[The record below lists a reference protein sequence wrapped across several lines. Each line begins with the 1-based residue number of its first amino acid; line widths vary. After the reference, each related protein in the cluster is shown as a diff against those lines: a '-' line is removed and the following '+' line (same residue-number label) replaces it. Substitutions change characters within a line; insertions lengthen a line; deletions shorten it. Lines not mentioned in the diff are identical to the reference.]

1 MLDKDQYA
9 AVLLEIAEYMNN
21 ELNIEIRDDIEDV
34 EFSDLGLDSMDYVGV
49 SAFIQNKYDIEIGA
63 EGLYGYNTLGEV
75 IKKAILSFGIDKNED
90 SSNVKDEVISN
101 VKDESEATDIAV
113 VGMGFVMPDATTR
126 DELWSQLTTNES
138 LFTSYPV
145 ERNEEF
151 KKIDAVGC
159 FINGVDQFDHK
170 FFGISP
176 REARLMDPQQRL
188 LLRSVWHALED
199 ANIPPLSLTGKKVD
213 VLIGSS
219 NYEYLDLI
227 KSANQDD
234 EPHLGTGVGQSILAN
249 RISYFLD
256 LKGVS
261 ETIDTACSSSLVAVC
276 KAVESIRSGN
286 SELSITGGVNILT
299 STIPYKCFTKAGM
312 LSSSGK
318 CLPFDDNADGYI
330 RGESVV
336 VLVLKS
342 LSAAIR
348 NGDVIHAVIK
358 GGAVRHGGK
367 TNSLTAP
374 NPNEQA
380 NVIRCALENAK
391 MSSTDIGYIEAHG
404 TGTKLGDPIEVLGI
418 KKSCDGKDV
427 ISESS
432 CYLGA
437 IKGMYGHQEAAAGI
451 TGVLKA
457 ILTLKNKV
465 IPLNPGFNELNKN
478 ICLKNTRFKIHNKNI
493 AFKAFIKNGKEQ
505 PRMAGVSSFGFG
517 GTNAHLILQEANYS
531 PMIVTN
537 NIGEFVFLFSAKSE
551 NSINRYIK
559 KFIKFLCCDLSFSNE
574 SLANISYT
582 LLTGR
587 DHHEVRVGFSAKT
600 AEVLVDQLNA
610 YLKYTDPAPF
620 SENLFIQQYISGV
633 LPVERELFDDIP
645 SSVSLPLYEFDEVSH
660 WPIDIESGLTYKLNW
675 VDAHLTEKRHVKEAL
690 YILVNNQIETFLN
703 ECELGSTD
711 LILSIDYEKSLIRV
725 FGYDNNIIDML
736 PISNLNGIAQYFSK
750 VTTVIDLVDLQNFGD
765 MEQLSFR
772 LKLIQEVIKQR
783 GFDNVNDV
791 IHLSSN
797 VFEDK
802 NELTTGFKYGLNALY
817 KHLTSEVPSLKSV
830 SIDIDNVNAYKC
842 IKNIL
847 DKNINIAHNQYR
859 LIGDTLCLPELVKHG
874 MNAHVQNNLP
884 EKEKVNP
891 VIITGGT
898 GNIGILIADKLL
910 ESGYKNIHLWGRK
923 DIAITEVGYN
933 NEDLKELCKNRNSN
947 FITYH
952 TVNLEDK
959 DAVRVKMLEISIH
972 GNEISRVYHCAGSVD
987 IDHLQ
992 FWSKPIES
1000 ILTTLSPK
1008 VLGTIN
1014 ILDGLPE
1021 KEVTRVIL
1029 FSSASSVFPEM
1040 ATGIID
1046 YALANALMADIGRY
1060 YINRGFKCSTVFWGA
1075 WFNTGMAKA
1084 VAGLSTENSLSQSE
1098 ALGVLDS
1105 LYQHGGY
1112 TNDLICI
1119 KEPLTLYV
1127 KSIKQTPIQTK
1138 EVSNSASLNFSD
1150 SELYEVKKY
1159 IKQNLSVKLN
1169 IDFDSI
1175 NNNENFENMGVDSII
1190 ITEMTDVVEKR
1201 FSVTVNPNIWEKYP
1215 NLDEL
1220 ASYVCNHIQASSDE
1234 NASSIAEDP
1243 CSFNY
1248 NVSSKSELS
1257 KKYAIVGMA
1266 CNFPKS
1272 DSTGAFWNN
1281 LVAGKDCVSE
1291 VPNNRWDVHK
1301 YYSEKNTSG
1310 KTISKWGGFLDD
1322 KCFNELK
1329 YLNDAGISDECDP
1342 LIKLFV
1348 DSACQ
1353 CVDDYNYQE
1362 KDEKLARIG
1371 VFVGARSSGY
1381 ASNLTKIDRSSII
1394 WTGQNFIA
1402 SHVSQHLN
1410 LKGPSLVVDTACSSS
1425 MTALHLAKQS
1435 LDANE
1440 CDMALVGGVERLL
1453 DEKVYLFLSAAQALS
1468 QKGKCST
1475 FDISADGFVP
1485 GEGAGCVMIKRLDKA
1500 LSDNDKIYSVIESTA
1515 INNDGKTMGVT
1526 TPSMEGQSFVIND
1539 ALQKTKIPMDEVGYI
1554 EVHGTGTKIGD
1565 PIELSALNSVYK
1577 GNQRQSVAL
1586 GSVKTN
1592 IGHLLSAAGTA
1603 SLIKVSLSLFN
1614 ETLPPTI
1621 NCSELNPRFDFEKS
1635 PFYVVRKKEPWPMNK
1650 QYAGIS
1656 SFGFGGT
1663 NTHTIVSSANIY
1675 K

>member
-1 MLDKDQYA
+1 MLDKDRYA
-9 AVLLEIAEYMNN
+9 AVLFEITGYINS
-21 ELNIEIRDDIEDV
+21 ELNIEIHGDREDV

-49 SAFIQNKYDIEIGA
+49 SAFIQNKYDIDIGA
-63 EGLYGYNTLGEV
+63 EELYGYNTLGEV
-75 IKKAILSFGIDKNED
+75 IKYAILNFDIDKKESRSD
-90 SSNVKDEVISN
+90 VKEENSAADV
-101 VKDESEATDIAV
+101 AV
-113 VGMGFVMPDATTR
+113 VGMGFVMPGATTR
-126 DELWSQLTTNES
+126 DELWSKLTSNET
-138 LFTSYPV
+138 LFTSYPA

-199 ANIPPLSLTGKKVD
+199 ANIRPSSLADKKVD

-227 KSANQDD
+227 KHANQDE

-256 LKGVS
+256 LKGAS
-261 ETIDTACSSSLVAVC
+261 ETIDTACSSSLVAVN
-276 KAVESIRSGN
+276 KAVENIRSGA
-286 SELSITGGVNILT
+286 SELSIVGGVNIMT

-312 LSSSGK
+312 LSGSGK
-318 CLPFDDNADGYI
+318 CSPFDDNADGYI
-330 RGESVV
+330 RGESIV
-336 VLVLKS
+336 VLILKS

-348 NGDVIHAVIK
+348 DGDVIHAIIK

-374 NPNEQA
+374 SPNEQA
-380 NVIRCALENAK
+380 NVIRCALENANV
-391 MSSTDIGYIEAHG
+391 SSTDIGYIETHG

-418 KKSCDGKDV
+418 KKSCDIKDAHR
-427 ISESS
+427 EPP

-457 ILTLKNKV
+457 ILTLKNKI
-465 IPLNPGFNELNKN
+465 IPLNPGFNKLNRN
-478 ICLKNTRFKIHNKNI
+478 ISLNNTRFKINDKNI
-493 AFKAFIKNGKEQ
+493 DFKAFVKNGDEQ

-517 GTNAHLILQEANYS
+517 GTNAHLIIQEANYS
-531 PMIVTN
+531 PKMVKN
-537 NIGEFVFLFSAKSE
+537 NGELVFLFSAKSE
-551 NSINRYIK
+551 NSVRCYIK
-559 KFIKFLCCDLSFSNE
+559 KFVKFLCRDKSHSNE
-574 SLANISYT
+574 ILPNISYS
-582 LLTGR
+582 LLTRR

-600 AEVLVDQLNA
+600 AEALVDELGA
-610 YLKYTDPAPF
+610 YLKNIESTF
-620 SENLFIQQYISGV
+620 LSENSLIQQYISGA
-633 LPVERELFDDIP
+633 PPADRELFDDIP
-645 SSVSLPLYEFDEVSH
+645 GSVSLPLYEFDEVSH
-660 WPIDIESGLTYKLNW
+660 WPIDIKSWLTYKVNW
-675 VDAHLTEKRHVKEAL
+675 IDAHLTDKRHVKETL
-690 YILVNNQIETFLN
+690 YILIKDQMEAFHS
-703 ECELGSTD
+703 ECELSSND

-725 FGYDNNIIDML
+725 FGDDSNIVDML

-750 VTTVIDLVDLQNFGD
+750 VSTVIDLVDLQDVGC
-765 MEQLSFR
+765 MAQLTFR
-772 LKLIQEVIKQR
+772 LRLIQEVIKQR
-783 GFDNVNDV
+783 GFDTVNDV
-791 IHLSSN
+791 IHLSSH
-797 VFEDK
+797 VFNDK
-802 NELTTGFKYGLNALY
+802 KELSTGFKYGLNALY
-817 KHLTSEVPSLKSV
+817 KHLSSEVHSLKSV
-830 SIDIDNVNAYKC
+830 SVDINNINAYRC
-842 IKNIL
+842 IRDII
-847 DKNINIAHNQYR
+847 DKDINIAHNQYR
-859 LIGDTLCLPELVKHG
+859 LIGNTLCLPELVKHDLIS
-874 MNAHVQNNLP
+874 HVQKNLS
-884 EKEKVNP
+884 EKDKP

-898 GNIGILIADKLL
+898 GNIGMLLANKLL

-923 DIAITEVGYN
+923 SIAITDGSYD
-933 NEDLKELCKNRNSN
+933 NEAIKELCKNRSNS

-952 TVNLEDK
+952 NVNLEDK
-959 DAVRVKMLEISIH
+959 DAVRAKLLEISIN
-972 GNEISRVYHCAGSVD
+972 GNQIHSVYHCAGSVD
-987 IDHLQ
+987 TVHLQ

-1008 VLGTIN
+1008 VAGTIN

-1021 KEVTRVIL
+1021 KEVTKVIL

-1046 YALANALMADIGRY
+1046 YAIANTQMADIGRN
-1060 YINRGFKCSTVFWGA
+1060 YINRGYKCRTVYWGA
-1075 WFNTGMAKA
+1075 WFNIGMAKE
-1084 VAGLSTENSLSQSE
+1084 VAGLSTDNSLSQNE
-1098 ALGVLDS
+1098 ALGVLDG
-1105 LYQHGGY
+1105 LFQGDGY

-1119 KEPLTLYV
+1119 KKALPLYV
-1127 KSIKQTPIQTK
+1127 DSTDKTNDQSRETN
-1138 EVSNSASLNFSD
+1138 NSTTLNFSV
-1150 SELYEVKKY
+1150 SELYEVKNY

-1169 IDFDSI
+1169 VDSGSI
-1175 NNNENFENMGVDSII
+1175 TDHEDFENMGVDSII

-1201 FSVTVNPNIWEKYP
+1201 FSVTVNPNIWEQYP

-1220 ASYVCNHIQASSDE
+1220 APYVCSQIQKSSDE
-1234 NASSIAEDP
+1234 NENNIAEVP
-1243 CSFNY
+1243 CSLNY
-1248 NVSSKSELS
+1248 NVSNKSELS
-1257 KKYAIVGMA
+1257 KKYAIVGMS

-1272 DSTGAFWNN
+1272 DSIDAFWNN

-1291 VPNNRWDVHK
+1291 VPNTRWDVHK
-1301 YYSEKNTSG
+1301 YYSENNTSG

-1322 KCFNELK
+1322 KCFKELK

-1353 CVDDYNYQE
+1353 CVDDYNYH
-1362 KDEKLARIG
+1362 DRDDKLDRIG

-1381 ASNLTKIDRSSII
+1381 ASTLTKIDRSSII

-1468 QKGKCST
+1468 QKGKCCT
-1475 FDISADGFVP
+1475 FDRSADGFVP

-1577 GNQRQSVAL
+1577 NSQCQSVAL

-1614 ETLPPTI
+1614 ETLPPSI
-1621 NCSELNPRFDFEKS
+1621 NCSELNPRFDFERS
-1635 PFYVVRKKEPWPMNK
+1635 PFYVVRKKEPWPVDK

-1663 NTHTIVSSANIY
+1663 NTHTIVSSVNIY